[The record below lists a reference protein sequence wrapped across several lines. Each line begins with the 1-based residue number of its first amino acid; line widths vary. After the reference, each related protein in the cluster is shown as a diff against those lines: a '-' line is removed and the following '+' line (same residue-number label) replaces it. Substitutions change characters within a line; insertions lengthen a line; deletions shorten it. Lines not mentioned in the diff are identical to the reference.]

1 MEIIKMNI
9 DYEKV
14 RTRDKIIKTKRQYGF
29 VYLKYKNLI
38 VALRLLDWKHRDIVD
53 FLHEEIDDLKALANI
68 DRVDNNKLMRLVS
81 HWRKNNMIDFDEVT
95 KIKEGIANGAVKSA
109 NEVKEVNLFSGE
121 EKQNWNDV

>member
-1 MEIIKMNI
+1 MNI

>member
-1 MEIIKMNI
+1 MNI

-95 KIKEGIANGAVKSA
+95 KIKDGIANGAVKSA
-109 NEVKEVNLFSGE
+109 SEVKEVNLFGGE